1 MIISSLLQQRP
12 KGRMTVGL
20 LSLIL
25 LVSVSTLY
33 FVNSAKVERVMGSSS
48 EEYATATRPVST
60 STATRRSSSSS
71 NSRRTTASVTT
82 SFSDEENYDASAY
95 EDLLSTREEILA
107 TREHR
112 KQRLYTMIHDM
123 EHQIQQDL
131 IGRRMLAYGERV
143 TLEKRLNAYRK
154 KLETLEPELD
164 DRVSDPLDNLCV
176 LCETR
181 VCR

>member
-1 MIISSLLQQRP
+1 MIISSSLQQRR
-12 KGRMTVGL
+12 KGQMTVGL

-48 EEYATATRPVST
+48 SEEYVTATRPVST
-60 STATRRSSSSS
+60 TTKTRSRSSSS
-71 NSRRTTASVTT
+71 NSRRTTTASVTT
-82 SFSDEENYDASAY
+82 SSSDEENYDASAY
-95 EDLLSTREEILA
+95 NDLLSTREEILA

-112 KQRLYTMIHDM
+112 KQRLYKLINDM

-164 DRVSDPLDNLCV
+164 DRVSD
-176 LCETR
+176 R
-181 VCR
+181 SS

>member
-48 EEYATATRPVST
+48 EEYATATRPAST
-60 STATRRSSSSS
+60 STTARRSNS

-82 SFSDEENYDASAY
+82 SSDEENYDASAY